1 MASVILGSLNRIV
14 HETAKAI
21 TDNEIPDKLANVVTS
36 VATTCFGVIKDML
49 IKIQD
54 LTKQEP

>member
-1 MASVILGSLNRIV
+1 MASGIMGSLNQII

-36 VATTCFGVIKDML
+36 VATTCFGVIKDAL
-49 IKIQD
+49 LKIQD